1 MALNPEDFEV
11 IGDKLIKLDKIS
23 SVAIVELD
31 DGYELRLEGIVEK
44 LTTVVTYFEFDK
56 LVNDVVNAGMF
67 PNKDAVIHFI
77 KETTEIRNN
86 LLKRN
91 KKEKT
96 NKLNYPTDPVE
107 RDRSIGIIVA
117 YLLKSEL
124 NHFIESPSPNHIFV
138 DAVMAGDFYS
148 LDNKYR
154 NIYYLTK
161 SILNNPDRIDEFSG
175 DLRIL
180 VTSMDEDD
188 LFE

>member
-44 LTTVVTYFEFDK
+44 LTTVVTYFEFYK

-91 KKEKT
+91 KKK
-96 NKLNYPTDPVE
+96 
-107 RDRSIGIIVA
+107 R
-117 YLLKSEL
+117 
-124 NHFIESPSPNHIFV
+124 
-138 DAVMAGDFYS
+138 
-148 LDNKYR
+148 
-154 NIYYLTK
+154 
-161 SILNNPDRIDEFSG
+161 
-175 DLRIL
+175 
-180 VTSMDEDD
+180 
-188 LFE
+188 

>member
-67 PNKDAVIHFI
+67 PNKDAVIYFI

-91 KKEKT
+91 KKK
-96 NKLNYPTDPVE
+96 
-107 RDRSIGIIVA
+107 R
-117 YLLKSEL
+117 
-124 NHFIESPSPNHIFV
+124 
-138 DAVMAGDFYS
+138 
-148 LDNKYR
+148 
-154 NIYYLTK
+154 
-161 SILNNPDRIDEFSG
+161 
-175 DLRIL
+175 
-180 VTSMDEDD
+180 
-188 LFE
+188 